1 MDWSDM
7 KKGPDGFFHLTHK
20 NSVLYR
26 KQNYRTPL
34 PLVVNTI
41 IEYDLKSANISALRS
56 SGKISEKL
64 LDKLSA
70 MTKMEREKAVG
81 RMIRKDK
88 EFYRII
94 KNGIRNARML
104 LFEENGIQD
113 NDVLSIKND
122 AVFIVG
128 RKLQHTEFGSY
139 HFVPKNT
146 YAAYMYLDQSIEL
159 YYDSRKRSVTFKGL
173 GTTVVEEPD
182 HIDGMIQFFTT
193 VMQYICNGRRDRLRK
208 YLIEFVNQY
217 KSKELP
223 VQYYREFNSDNIYRT
238 EISIQTYGFNL
249 TTASESDKE
258 YINGIYNYT
267 RYILPIVRTFMG

>member
-7 KKGPDGFFHLTHK
+7 TVGTDGFIHLTHK
-20 NSVLYR
+20 NSILYR
-26 KQNYRTPL
+26 KTNYRTPL

-56 SGKISEKL
+56 SGKVSDKL
-64 LDKLSA
+64 LNKLSS
-70 MTKMEREKAVG
+70 MTKLEREKAVG

-88 EFYRII
+88 EFYKII
-94 KNGIRNARML
+94 KNGIRNARMM
-104 LFEENGIQD
+104 LFEENGVQD

-128 RKLQHTEFGSY
+128 RKLQNTEFGSY
-139 HFVPKNT
+139 HFIPKNT
-146 YAAYMYLDQSIEL
+146 YAAYMYLDQQIEL
-159 YYDSRKRSVTFKGL
+159 YYDSRKRTVTFKGL
-173 GTTVVEEPD
+173 GESVIEEQD
-182 HIDGMIQFFTT
+182 HKDGMIQFFTT

-208 YLIEFVNQY
+208 YLIDFVNRY
-217 KSKELP
+217 KSMDLP
-223 VQYYREFNSDNIYRT
+223 VHYYREFNADNIYRT

-249 TTASESDKE
+249 ISASESDKE